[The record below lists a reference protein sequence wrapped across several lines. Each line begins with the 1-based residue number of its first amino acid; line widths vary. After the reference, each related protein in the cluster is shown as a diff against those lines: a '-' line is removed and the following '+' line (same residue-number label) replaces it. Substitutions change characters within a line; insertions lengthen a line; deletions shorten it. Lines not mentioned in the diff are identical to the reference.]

1 MLVSGGPRIVPV
13 GTTTFGLSDPNA
25 PTRASGIHKFDLS
38 LWAAKR
44 HPHLPAKG
52 KMRPFHGI
60 LFRMPNGE
68 IGGTP
73 NGPAPLVAGAAKVPI
88 VRIPSALARRTEV
101 IRREQRR
108 KRVSNEAARPL
119 LVPGISGL
127 DVARLPRY
135 RPGTPSEWR
144 GQLRDL
150 FNGQRHGT
158 ARIEQAQ
165 APAVVSARLAFFR
178 ANSVGS
184 VMSSQV
190 APVEVHPLGQRDQQL
205 ALNEVLGT
213 AAHSAT
219 VTASADA
226 TAAQGVQNSTFFAL
240 AAVVAV
246 AFLIFRR

>member
-1 MLVSGGPRIVPV
+1 MLISGGPRVLPV

-38 LWAAKR
+38 AWAAKR

-73 NGPAPLVAGAAKVPI
+73 NGPAPLTAGAASVPI

-108 KRVSNEAARPL
+108 KRVAKEAARPL

-158 ARIEQAQ
+158 GRIEQFQ
-165 APAVVSARLAFFR
+165 APAHVTARLTAIR
-178 ANSVGS
+178 QLTTGS
-184 VMSSQV
+184 VMTNQV
-190 APVEVHPLGQRDQQL
+190 APVEVHPLAANDQQL

-213 AAHSAT
+213 APHAST
-219 VTASADA
+219 VTASSDA
-226 TAAQGVQNSTFFAL
+226 TAAQGVQNTTFFAL